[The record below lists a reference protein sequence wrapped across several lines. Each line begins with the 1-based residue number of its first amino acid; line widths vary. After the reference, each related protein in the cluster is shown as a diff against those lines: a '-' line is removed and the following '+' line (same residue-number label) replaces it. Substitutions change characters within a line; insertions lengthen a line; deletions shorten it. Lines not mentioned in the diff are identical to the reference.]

1 MKISFWHSVL
11 LILIVVLMGCNRTST
26 TVDLVQEAGEP
37 MLKPP
42 VAQVKPHEMTLF
54 GDTRVDN
61 YYWLRERGSAAVLD
75 YLKAENAYTAEV
87 MQHTKGLQ
95 QELYEEMK
103 GRIKETDLSVPVKMD
118 QYYYYTR
125 TEEGRQYDIHCRKL
139 DSLEAPEE
147 VLLDENVLAEGKDYF
162 NIGEFEISPD
172 HKTLAYSVDL
182 SGGEHYTI
190 FFKDLETGTLYPEQI
205 PDTYYSLE
213 WANDNQ
219 TIFYTTI
226 DEAMRPFK
234 LFRHTIGTNP
244 SEDVLVYHE
253 TDDSYFLR
261 IAKSKS
267 QAYLFLELGSQVT
280 TEIHFLAAAAP
291 QDSFRVIHPRQ
302 YRMEYSVVHH
312 DQRFF
317 ILTNDDAL
325 NFKLMVTAV
334 TAPEKASWTEV
345 IGHQDKV
352 ILDQIDIFKDFLIV
366 VERDFG
372 LRKIL
377 IHNLSINDQYF
388 IEFPEATYKISLDE
402 NPDFNSNLLRFI
414 YSSFITPN
422 SVYDY
427 DMVTRE
433 RELKKQDEI
442 LGGYDPAE
450 YETARIFATS
460 EDGQEIPISI
470 VYRTGMIRN
479 GENPVYLYGY
489 GSYGSNT
496 DPKFRSYRFSLIDR
510 GFVYAI
516 AHIRGSSYLGRGWYE
531 DGKLLNKRNTFT
543 DFIACAEYLVEKKYT
558 KPEKLTAVGGSAG
571 GLLVGAVVN
580 MRPELFDV
588 VIADVPFVDA
598 VTTMLD
604 ESIPLTVIEFDEWG
618 NPSEEDFYW
627 YLKNYSPYDNVE
639 AKVYP
644 NLLVTAGLNDPR
656 VQYWEPAKW
665 AAKLR
670 ATKTDYNRLLLKTN
684 MGAGHHGASGRFD
697 YLKEIAFEY
706 AFILDLIDTGD
717 RNQ

>member
-1 MKISFWHSVL
+1 MKISFWRSVL
-11 LILIVVLMGCNRTST
+11 LIAVVVLMGCNRTST
-26 TVDLVQEAGEP
+26 TIDLVQEAGEP

-54 GDTRVDN
+54 GDSRVDN
-61 YYWLRERGSAAVLD
+61 YYWLKERGSTAVLD
-75 YLKAENAYTAEV
+75 YLKAENAYTTDIMRPTEELQEV
-87 MQHTKGLQ
+87 LFN
-95 QELYEEMK
+95 EMK

-125 TEEGRQYDIHCRKL
+125 TEEGRQYDIHCRRL

-147 VLLDENVLAEGKDYF
+147 VLLDENVLAEGQDYF
-162 NIGEFEISPD
+162 NIGEFEVSPD
-172 HKTLAYSVDL
+172 HRLLAYSVDL
-182 SGGEHYTI
+182 TGGEQYTI

-213 WANDNQ
+213 WANDSR

-226 DEAMRPFK
+226 DEAMRPDK

-325 NFKLMVTAV
+325 NFKLMETAV
-334 TAPEKASWTEV
+334 TAPEKANWTEV
-345 IGHQDKV
+345 IGHQDNVK
-352 ILDQIDIFKDFLIV
+352 LDQIDIFKDFLIV

-372 LRKIL
+372 LRRIL
-377 IHNLSINDQYF
+377 VHNLSVNNQYF
-388 IEFPEATYKISLDE
+388 IEFPEATYKIDLDE
-402 NPDFNSNLLRFI
+402 NPDFNSNLLRFT

-427 DMVTRE
+427 NLVTRE

-442 LGGYDPAE
+442 LGGYDPAD
-450 YETARIFATS
+450 YETARIFATA
-460 EDGQEIPISI
+460 EDGREIPISI

-496 DPKFRSYRFSLIDR
+496 DPKFKSYRFSLIDR
-510 GFVYAI
+510 GFIYAI

-531 DGKLLNKRNTFT
+531 DGKLLNKQNTFT
-543 DFIACAEYLVEKKYT
+543 DFISCAEYLVEKKYT
-558 KPEKLTAVGGSAG
+558 SPEQLTAVGGSAG

-580 MRPELFDV
+580 IRPELFNV

-618 NPSEEDFYW
+618 NPKDEESYW
-627 YLKNYSPYDNVE
+627 YMKGYSPYDNVE
-639 AKVYP
+639 AKEYP
-644 NLLVTAGLNDPR
+644 NLLITAGLNDPR

-670 ATKTDYNRLLLKTN
+670 ATKTDNNRLLLKTN

-706 AFILDLIDTGD
+706 AFILDLIDTQD
-717 RNQ
+717 RSQ